1 MDAESRSYLSAEDII
16 GLHDGIVALI
26 GGMLG
31 VRDRRAL
38 EACVAQPKTAVFEH
52 ERFETLAEKAAAY
65 CFFIVRDHPF
75 FDGNKRT
82 GFLAALHFLLTNGV
96 EPVIDEEEMFDAIH
110 AVARGQLDVE
120 GLAAVFRRGVEG

>member
-1 MDAESRSYLSAEDII
+1 VDVDSPSYLSEEDII
-16 GLHDGIVALI
+16 GLHDGIVARM
-26 GGMLG
+26 GGMPG
-31 VRDRRAL
+31 IRDRGAL
-38 EACVAQPKTAVFEH
+38 GACVAQPKTAVFGH
-52 ERFETLAEKAAAY
+52 ERFATLPEKAAAY

-82 GFLAALHFLLTNGV
+82 GFLAALHFLLINGV
-96 EPVIDEEEMFDAIH
+96 EPVIDEDEMFDAIH